1 MNIGFLDRR
10 IQIQQQST
18 TVDAYGDRTGSWST
32 LHTVWAA
39 LDNKSASSSVIAEQE
54 ASINR
59 VTWRVRYSTDMAAV
73 TTNMRIL
80 YGSDVY
86 NILAVTEHGRKHE
99 LHFVTE
105 KVES

>member
-1 MNIGFLDRR
+1 
-10 IQIQQQST
+10 
-18 TVDAYGDRTGSWST
+18 
-32 LHTVWAA
+32 
-39 LDNKSASSSVIAEQE
+39 
-54 ASINR
+54 
-59 VTWRVRYSTDMAAV
+59 
-73 TTNMRIL
+73 MRIL